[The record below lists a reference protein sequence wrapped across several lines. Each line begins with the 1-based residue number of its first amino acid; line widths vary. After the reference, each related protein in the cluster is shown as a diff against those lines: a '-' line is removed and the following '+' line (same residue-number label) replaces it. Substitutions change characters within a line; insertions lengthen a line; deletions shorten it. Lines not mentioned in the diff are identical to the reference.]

1 MVETSTYSS
10 EFIAMKMCVEG
21 IKHLRY
27 KLMMF
32 RIPVDEETY
41 VLSDNESLE
50 ELS

>member
-1 MVETSTYSS
+1 MVETSTSYSS

-27 KLMMF
+27 KLRMF
-32 RIPVDEETY
+32 GIPVDEETY

-50 ELS
+50 EL